1 MKLNTRFRTNE
12 EPSRLDLLF
21 TKEPEIIGD
30 FNYRTLI
37 GKSDH
42 TLFEFGLEKE
52 MKERRKVD
60 YRKCRQN
67 YSKTNFTELRK
78 YFEET
83 DWNKFDKA
91 K

>member
-1 MKLNTRFRTNE
+1 MEGNTRFRTNE
-12 EPSRLDLLF
+12 DSSRLDLQF
-21 TKEPEIIGD
+21 TKEPEIIED
-30 FNYRTLI
+30 NYRTLI

-67 YSKTNFTELRK
+67 YSKTNFTKLRK
-78 YFEET
+78 ILQG
-83 DWNKFDKA
+83 D
-91 K
+91 